1 MLSSWKSRSYFDKPR
16 YDKFNIRNVCCL
28 ICRKVTAANT
38 PLVFKPI
45 FQERI
50 WGGRKLEEL
59 FGKNIP
65 AGKRIGESWEIV
77 DRPEAQS
84 MVQNGPLAGRS
95 LHDLWVNFGEEVFG
109 RVRNT
114 PRFPL
119 LIKLLDASE
128 KLSLQVH
135 PAERVAESLGGE
147 AKTEFWY
154 VAAAEPGA
162 EIYVG
167 LRQAMAREQFE
178 QALRSGT
185 VAECVHAIPVKEGD
199 AMLLPPGR
207 FHAVGTGN
215 VMVEVQQNSDTT
227 YRVFDWDRV
236 DDTGQPRS
244 LHLEEALQCIDF
256 NDVAP
261 KLIEPEDEVMVRH
274 DLFVVEKWNLES
286 PREVTALDQ
295 CAIICCLSGSLR
307 CGDAD
312 FGRGQFFLVPA
323 AMPER
328 EIHPGSNGTS
338 LLRITIPV

>member
-1 MLSSWKSRSYFDKPR
+1 
-16 YDKFNIRNVCCL
+16 
-28 ICRKVTAANT
+28 VTALTT

-84 MVQNGPLAGRS
+84 MVRGGPLADRS
-95 LHDLWVNFGEEVFG
+95 LHDVWVNFREEVFG
-109 RVRNT
+109 KVSDT

-119 LIKLLDASE
+119 LIKLLDARQ

-135 PAERVAESLGGE
+135 PAEEVAESLGGE
-147 AKTEFWY
+147 SKAEFWY

-167 LRQAMAREQFE
+167 LRRRMAREQFE

-185 VAECVHAIPVKEGD
+185 VAECVHAIAVKEGD
-199 AMLLPPGR
+199 AMFLPSGR
-207 FHAVGTGN
+207 FHAIGAGN
-215 VMVEVQQNSDTT
+215 VLIEVQQNSDTT
-227 YRVFDWDRV
+227 YRVFDWNRV

-244 LHLEEALQCIDF
+244 LHIAEALQCIDF

-261 KLIEPEDEVMVRH
+261 RLIEPEGDVLVRH

-286 PREVTALDQ
+286 PREVAARDQ
-295 CAIICCLSGSLR
+295 CAIVCCLGGSLR

-312 FGRGQFFLVPA
+312 FTPGQFFLVPA
-323 AMPER
+323 SMPDR
-328 EIHPGSNGTS
+328 EIHPRGEGTS
-338 LLRITIPV
+338 LLRVTIPTPSRRHAA

>member
-1 MLSSWKSRSYFDKPR
+1 
-16 YDKFNIRNVCCL
+16 
-28 ICRKVTAANT
+28 VTALTT

-84 MVQNGPLAGRS
+84 MVRGGPLADRS
-95 LHDLWVNFGEEVFG
+95 LHDVWVNFREEVFG
-109 RVRNT
+109 KVSDT

-119 LIKLLDASE
+119 LIKLLDARQ

-135 PAERVAESLGGE
+135 PAEEVAESLGGE
-147 AKTEFWY
+147 SKTEFWY
-154 VAAAEPGA
+154 VVAAEPGA

-167 LRQAMAREQFE
+167 LRRTMAREQFE
-178 QALRSGT
+178 QALRSKT
-185 VAECVHAIPVKEGD
+185 VAECVHAIAVKEGD
-199 AMLLPPGR
+199 AMFLPSGR
-207 FHAVGTGN
+207 FHAIGAGN
-215 VMVEVQQNSDTT
+215 VLIEVQQNSDTT
-227 YRVFDWDRV
+227 YRVFDWNRV

-244 LHLEEALQCIDF
+244 LHIAEALQCIDF

-261 KLIEPEDEVMVRH
+261 RLIEPEGDVMVRH

-286 PREVTALDQ
+286 PQEVAARDQ
-295 CAIICCLSGSLR
+295 CAIVCCLGGSLR

-312 FGRGQFFLVPA
+312 FTPGQFFLVPA
-323 AMPER
+323 STPDR
-328 EIHPGSNGTS
+328 EIHPRGEGTS
-338 LLRITIPV
+338 LLRVTIPM